1 MAKESAC
8 QCRRQTQDMRIGS
21 LDQEDPWRKKWQPT
35 PVFLPKKFYGQRS
48 LTGYS
53 SRDPKDLDMTEHT
66 CTYLTYN
73 GVLISAVRQSDS
85 GIHTHGFL
93 SIFFS
98 IIISKYNKYGKYGSP
113 LLCIHPIC
121 DSLHLLTPNS
131 QSISSLPLILRQ
143 L

>member
-8 QCRRQTQDMRIGS
+8 QCRRQTQNMRIGS
-21 LDQEDPWRKKWQPT
+21 LDQEDPWRRKWQPT

-66 CTYLTYN
+66 CAYLTYN

>member
-66 CTYLTYN
+66 CAYLTYN